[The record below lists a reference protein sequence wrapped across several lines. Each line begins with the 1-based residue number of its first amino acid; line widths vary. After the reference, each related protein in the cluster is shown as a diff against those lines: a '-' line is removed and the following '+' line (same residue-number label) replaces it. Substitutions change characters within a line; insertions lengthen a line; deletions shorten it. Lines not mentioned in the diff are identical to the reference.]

1 MSKGITMMVAIVL
14 VGHGLIGLL
23 IEGEHFLLF
32 NVDFMLDLMYIA
44 LGAVLFF
51 ASREHA
57 GAPLVRGAALVVGAV
72 LVGVGLLGLVDR
84 HLFGLAPTGLLPLDF
99 LLFWGL
105 GGAALL
111 ASVLPRAHE
120 NIWEVEREETPV
132 QS

>member
-1 MSKGITMMVAIVL
+1 MSKGIAMMVAIVL

-32 NVDFMLDLMYIA
+32 NVDLTLDVMYLV
-44 LGAVLFF
+44 LGAILFF

-57 GAPLVRGAALVVGAV
+57 GAPLVRAASFFVGAV
-72 LVGVGLLGLVDR
+72 LVGVGLLGLLDR
-84 HLFGLAPTGLLPLDF
+84 HLFGLAPLGLLPLDF
-99 LLFWGL
+99 LLFFCL

-111 ASVLPRAHE
+111 GAVLPRAHE
-120 NIWEVEREETPV
+120 NIWEVEREGTPV